1 MWHFR
6 LHPAHSIKEESV
18 EQPWGLVL
26 LIGFIARRRY
36 APDQPVRRVCNAMV
50 MGVSIIAVPT
60 LMTLVIAGT
69 RIFST
74 L

>member
-1 MWHFR
+1 MSGGQ
-6 LHPAHSIKEESV
+6 LTILVA
-18 EQPWGLVL
+18 WGLVL
-26 LIGFIARRRY
+26 LIGYNARRRY
-36 APDQPVRRVCNAMV
+36 PPQQPVRRLINAMV

-69 RIFST
+69 RLFSP

>member
-1 MWHFR
+1 MSDSQ
-6 LHPAHSIKEESV
+6 LVILVA
-18 EQPWGLVL
+18 WGLVL
-26 LIGFIARRRY
+26 LIGHIARRRY
-36 APDQPVRRVCNAMV
+36 PPQQPMRRVINAMV

-69 RIFST
+69 RLFSP